1 MGSLFFAINEPFGGF
16 WRSRNKF
23 STARGNFPT
32 NSNEREP
39 LMCPLKVKAS
49 LNKVRPTHASAS
61 LIWYRQTFLAPHFKH
76 HHIKHILLA
85 CWCWA
90 TQQNVMILLLHCAVV
105 CVRNNTF
112 LTLGGFLYKSLLR
125 CRKVCSRQT
134 FQVVVVE
141 SSKVGGEF
149 SSPLHSKRSLENSHC
164 NLISP
169 LGQLLLHSICI
180 LHRNTFPTLYFEKQC
195 RHNPDCVEWH
205 YGFMASPT
213 SWEYRNLFLKAIIWG
228 TIMSI
233 KSR

>member
-164 NLISP
+164 NYYCIQSVFCTGIHFLHCTLKSNADTILIASN
-169 LGQLLLHSICI
+169 GI
-180 LHRNTFPTLYFEKQC
+180 
-195 RHNPDCVEWH
+195 
-205 YGFMASPT
+205 MASWLPLLAE
-213 SWEYRNLFLKAIIWG
+213 SIG
-228 TIMSI
+228 TYF
-233 KSR
+233 